1 MGKKRR
7 WYLHLFFFPIDRF
20 PRQQHVTPLKLR
32 HVAAILFKKKKFN
45 FEIPQFWMEVPTPS
59 LRPDWCTTVV
69 QLLCTF
75 VETSG
80 ETHGSGCHT
89 T

>member
-45 FEIPQFWMEVPTPS
+45 FESFFLKKIKIKLSVTYCNFNGAMC
-59 LRPDWCTTVV
+59 R
-69 QLLCTF
+69 
-75 VETSG
+75 
-80 ETHGSGCHT
+80 
-89 T
+89 

>member
-1 MGKKRR
+1 MV
-7 WYLHLFFFPIDRF
+7 PC
-20 PRQQHVTPLKLR
+20 
-32 HVAAILFKKKKFN
+32 VADV
-45 FEIPQFWMEVPTPS
+45 EIPQFWMEVPTPS